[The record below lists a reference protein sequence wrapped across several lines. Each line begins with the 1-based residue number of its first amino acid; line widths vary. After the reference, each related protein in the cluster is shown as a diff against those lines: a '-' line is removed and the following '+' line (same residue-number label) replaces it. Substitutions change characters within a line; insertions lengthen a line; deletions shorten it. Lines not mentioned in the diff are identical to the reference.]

1 MEERIKLDNKKI
13 ISMYKDDMLS
23 SRKIGSIVGV
33 SGETILERLKSAG
46 VYIRGRRS
54 APIVDED
61 VANNTYR
68 NKAWLMEQYVDRGKS
83 ARQIGRESGVCHKTI
98 FKNIDGHNIDR
109 EQHNRAE
116 DLSGQRF
123 GKLVVLHMKEKRSKF
138 GAVVFL
144 CKCDCGN
151 ITSVLAGSL
160 KSGKT
165 RSCGCLIKDIL
176 AMRCGTNSPVWNS
189 DLTDEERED
198 RRDYKEYKEW
208 RVAVYERDDYT
219 CQKCGET
226 GGTLNAHHVESYA
239 VNKELR
245 TVLGNGITLCQNCHD
260 KFHHIYGYNNTRKQL
275 NEFMLMED

>member
-1 MEERIKLDNKKI
+1 
-13 ISMYKDDMLS
+13 
-23 SRKIGSIVGV
+23 
-33 SGETILERLKSAG
+33 
-46 VYIRGRRS
+46 
-54 APIVDED
+54 
-61 VANNTYR
+61 
-68 NKAWLMEQYVDRGKS
+68 
-83 ARQIGRESGVCHKTI
+83 
-98 FKNIDGHNIDR
+98 
-109 EQHNRAE
+109 
-116 DLSGQRF
+116 
-123 GKLVVLHMKEKRSKF
+123 MKEKRSKF